1 MAQQTV
7 TQETF
12 GQSPAVARSASP
24 RLRLRPGRFLL
35 YLGVW
40 TLCIVF
46 GFPLFWTL
54 MSSLKTSPEMF
65 RYPPPW
71 VPAVPQ
77 WINYYTVLITPRIP
91 VSIWAWNSVVISVLG
106 TLGTVITA
114 SMVAYSFARFEYRGR
129 NALFM
134 ITLATLM
141 LPAQVT
147 LIPQFVLFHR
157 MGWINTLNPLWVPLW
172 FGGGAFAIFLMRQFF
187 MTLPRDLDEA
197 ALIDGAG
204 YFRIFWSILLPL
216 CKPVLATLA
225 IITFIAQWSEFLT
238 PLIYLNSPEKFTIS
252 VGLHFFNSTPEVGG
266 EPMQHLLMAA
276 CIMSMLP
283 IILIFF
289 LGQRF
294 FVQGIVMSG
303 IKG

>member
-1 MAQQTV
+1 MASNTL
-7 TQETF
+7 T
-12 GQSPAVARSASP
+12 
-24 RLRLRPGRFLL
+24 RPTRVGGVLIDPSRILL
-35 YLGVW
+35 YVFVW
-40 TLCIVF
+40 VLCLMF

-54 MSSLKTSPEMF
+54 MSSLKTAPEMF
-65 RYPPPW
+65 AFPPPL

-77 WINYYTVLITPRIP
+77 WDNYRDVLIIPRIP
-91 VSIWAWNSVVISVLG
+91 VLRWAWNSTIIVVLG
-106 TLGTVITA
+106 TLGTVMSA
-114 SMVAYSFARFEYRGR
+114 SLVAYSFARFEYRGR
-129 NALFM
+129 DTLFL

-157 MGWINTLNPLWVPLW
+157 LGWVNTLLPLWVPLW

-187 MTLPRDLDEA
+187 LSIPRDLDEA
-197 ALIDGAG
+197 ALIDGAS
-204 YFRIFWSILLPL
+204 YLRIFWSILLPL
-216 CKPVLATLA
+216 TKPVLATLG
-225 IITFIAQWSEFLT
+225 IITIIDLWGDFLG
-238 PLIYLNSPEKFTIS
+238 PLIYLNSPEKFTVS
-252 VGLHFFNSTPEVGG
+252 VGLRFFNNTPEVGG

-276 CIMSMLP
+276 CILSMIP
-283 IILIFF
+283 VIVVFF